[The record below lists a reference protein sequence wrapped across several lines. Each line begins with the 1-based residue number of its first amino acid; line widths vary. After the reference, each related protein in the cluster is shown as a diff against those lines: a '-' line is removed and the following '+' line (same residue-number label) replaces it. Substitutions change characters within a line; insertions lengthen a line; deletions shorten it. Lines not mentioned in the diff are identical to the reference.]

1 MICIVHRA
9 SLTFKAAFFLF
20 MWKISSFSTFAAFLT
35 CKSRK
40 SPLPPAPKKTPPKNP
55 NPLQAKIN
63 KLTFTPPLEAT
74 RVSFLLIS
82 FGGKRSLLTND
93 TSVGFYGSSNFCVI
107 IYSLHCSASSRA
119 LLFFFFPQIFFF
131 PFLAYTAG
139 SLGGVRV
146 LMGNCRTLKIADIFQ
161 SILWRP
167 PQSLLPPSP
176 FSAPVFEYIEFLG
189 TLRSIADQI
198 LPVLPYQEGCSSVSV

>member
-1 MICIVHRA
+1 MHRA

-119 LLFFFFPQIFFF
+119 LLFFFFFPKFFF
-131 PFLAYTAG
+131 PFSRLHSGEPRRRSSPNGQLQDFENRRHFPEHPLETSPIPST
-139 SLGGVRV
+139 SLTLFCPRV
-146 LMGNCRTLKIADIFQ
+146 
-161 SILWRP
+161 
-167 PQSLLPPSP
+167 
-176 FSAPVFEYIEFLG
+176 
-189 TLRSIADQI
+189 
-198 LPVLPYQEGCSSVSV
+198 